1 MVILVIILS
10 GLFVWLFWQLY
21 KADWLVISRPTGQL
35 PHRESKPVVEAVVS
49 PQRNLVREAVAY
61 LLVIGAVEAVT
72 MFLHP
77 LWGLIGHAVV
87 LATVIVRSSQ
97 ISEMSYRRLVLS
109 LALVP
114 LVRIV
119 DLSMSLSLLT
129 VPVAGR
135 FAIVYTP
142 MLVAS
147 IVVMRILGYGRDDV
161 GLNFKSLPLQL
172 GLASSGLLLGWVEY
186 LILKPEAMITQLTW
200 SEVLP
205 LALILMVFTGLTEEF
220 AFRGVL
226 QRSAMGVFGGWRGI
240 VYVSLL
246 FAIMHMGF
254 QSVLDVVFV
263 FGVAMFFGW
272 VVKKTGSLFG
282 VSLAH
287 GITNVMLFLIL
298 PFF

>member
-1 MVILVIILS
+1 MVILVIFLS
-10 GLFVWLFWQLY
+10 GLFGWLIWVLY
-21 KADWLVISRPTGQL
+21 KTDWLVISRPAGQL

-49 PQRNLVREAVAY
+49 PQRSLVREAVAY
-61 LLVIGAVEAVT
+61 LLVIGVVEAVT

-77 LWGLIGHAVV
+77 LGGLIGHAVV
-87 LATVIVRSSQ
+87 LATVIVRSSR

-142 MLVAS
+142 MLVTS
-147 IVVMRILGYGRDDV
+147 IIVMRILGYGRDDV

-172 GLASSGLLLGWVEY
+172 GLASSGLLLGWGEY

-200 SEVLP
+200 SEALP
-205 LALILMVFTGLTEEF
+205 LALILMVFTGFAEEF

-226 QRSAMGVFGGWRGI
+226 QRSAVGVFGWRGI
-240 VYVSLL
+240 VYVSVL

-254 QSVLDVVFV
+254 HSLADVAFV

-287 GITNVMLFLIL
+287 GVTNVMLFLIL